1 MTLKAETPLVW
12 TKSSYSTDEGPDCVE
27 AATTPA
33 TVLVRDSK
41 TPHGP
46 RLTFAPAAWAG
57 FLTSV
62 GHDGPA

>member
-33 TVLVRDSK
+33 TVLVRAVAALR
-41 TPHGP
+41 PHERGL
-46 RLTFAPAAWAG
+46 RLQ
-57 FLTSV
+57 
-62 GHDGPA
+62 